1 MTHNN
6 KKQEQHQMILPS
18 FYDYEICYIANV

>member
-6 KKQEQHQMILPS
+6 KKQEQHRVILLL